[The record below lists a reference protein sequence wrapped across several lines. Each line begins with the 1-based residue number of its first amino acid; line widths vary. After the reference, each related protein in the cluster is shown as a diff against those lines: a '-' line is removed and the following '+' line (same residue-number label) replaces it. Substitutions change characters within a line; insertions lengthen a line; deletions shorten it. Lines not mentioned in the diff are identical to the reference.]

1 MEKLKNIPFFLLFI
15 IYLGWLGVQA
25 YQFEFSSD
33 GAVETH
39 KIKID
44 TLKNEI
50 TSLKK
55 KVVEA
60 KEFEKSLDT
69 NKEDLR
75 KKVKKM
81 FEYESMF
88 SERIDVPSLMK
99 LLLTEAKRVDLK
111 LEKIEPVSQSLKEFY
126 VEQEFKM
133 KLNGDY
139 TKMLLFLQRIAQ
151 MQRLMRVNEVELTA
165 NSNSTSVSSQKL
177 SGIFSIKAYRYTNS
191 KEDTMAGAFK

>member
-1 MEKLKNIPFFLLFI
+1 
-15 IYLGWLGVQA
+15 
-25 YQFEFSSD
+25 
-33 GAVETH
+33 
-39 KIKID
+39 
-44 TLKNEI
+44 
-50 TSLKK
+50 
-55 KVVEA
+55 
-60 KEFEKSLDT
+60 
-69 NKEDLR
+69 
-75 KKVKKM
+75 
-81 FEYESMF
+81 
-88 SERIDVPSLMK
+88 MK

-177 SGIFSIKAYRYTNS
+177 SGIFSIKAYRDTNS